1 MEDKNRNT
9 KETSENIKAELTA
22 LLKLNKK
29 RKAALEK
36 MSKSILNEEDE
47 SFNNEQKSPQNK

>member
-1 MEDKNRNT
+1 MKEKTKNT
-9 KETSENIKAELTA
+9 GEVSEMIKVALDA

-36 MSKSILNEEDE
+36 LSKSVMEKGEK
-47 SFNNEQKSPQNK
+47 QRP

>member
-1 MEDKNRNT
+1 MKEKAKKM

-36 MSKSILNEEDE
+36 LSKSVMENETKPEDQVKE
-47 SFNNEQKSPQNK
+47 AIEKN